1 MTSDGEC
8 NMLLI
13 RITYRNELN
22 QNRIKVS
29 KQSPDAF
36 YVSMIPFA
44 ILALCCVEI
53 FRWKKFSF
61 NERFAALAYH
71 FLVPMSMSLARHD
84 VGVEEAQ
91 LHLLF
96 ILYSFIRQV
105 SSQVG
110 CSMWM
115 FVGIFYN
122 FFLFSFPNIHTIHIC
137 TTHIQPTPAT
147 IHVLL
152 VPKNSRTHLMNKN
165 LIRNI
170 EICTFY
176 SAAVAAARR
185 RQWVGVEKGNVNACW
200 HTDLLKVQLNWIF
213 KLKAYNNF

>member
-1 MTSDGEC
+1 
-8 NMLLI
+8 MLLI

-61 NERFAALAYH
+61 NERFAALACH

-115 FVGIFYN
+115 LVGIFYI
-122 FFLFSFPNIHTIHIC
+122 FFFYFPSPTYIPYIY
-137 TTHIQPTPAT
+137 IQPLYNAHPTNPSN
-147 IHVLL
+147 
-152 VPKNSRTHLMNKN
+152 NSR
-165 LIRNI
+165 
-170 EICTFY
+170 
-176 SAAVAAARR
+176 AAGA
-185 RQWVGVEKGNVNACW
+185 EELSNPS
-200 HTDLLKVQLNWIF
+200 HE
-213 KLKAYNNF
+213 

>member
-36 YVSMIPFA
+36 YVSMTPFA

-61 NERFAALAYH
+61 NERFAALACH

-122 FFLFSFPNIHTIHIC
+122 FFSIFLPQHTYH
-137 TTHIQPTPAT
+137 TYMYNAHPAN
-147 IHVLL
+147 
-152 VPKNSRTHLMNKN
+152 PSNNSR
-165 LIRNI
+165 
-170 EICTFY
+170 
-176 SAAVAAARR
+176 AAGA
-185 RQWVGVEKGNVNACW
+185 EELSNPS
-200 HTDLLKVQLNWIF
+200 HE
-213 KLKAYNNF
+213 